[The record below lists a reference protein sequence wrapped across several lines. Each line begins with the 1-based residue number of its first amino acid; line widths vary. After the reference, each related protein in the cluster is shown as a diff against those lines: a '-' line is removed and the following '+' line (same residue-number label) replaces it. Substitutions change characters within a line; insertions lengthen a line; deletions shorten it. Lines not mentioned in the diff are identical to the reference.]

1 MLSINVIRYV
11 SVNHQERRKWCSDT
25 YKVAE
30 KCVGFRH
37 FKKKKWSWNSNFH
50 R

>member
-1 MLSINVIRYV
+1 MLSVNVIRYV

-37 FKKKKWSWNSNFH
+37 FLKKWSWNSNFH

>member
-1 MLSINVIRYV
+1 MLSVNVIRYV

-37 FKKKKWSWNSNFH
+37 FKKNGLGIQIFIGE
-50 R
+50 